1 MSKLR
6 VTISVEDDN
15 GDAVITSE
23 STREVPDLKGFESQG
38 FRKAFGVLEN
48 AVLDARKEA
57 SDSAVKSYLDDVSK
71 KKQLELPLDLHL
83 PE

>member
-6 VTISVEDDN
+6 VTVSVEDDS
-15 GDAVITSE
+15 GKTVATSE
-23 STREVPDLKGFESQG
+23 SAREVPDLGGFESQG
-38 FRKAFGVLEN
+38 FRKAFGELEN

-57 SDSAVKSYLDDVSK
+57 SDGVVEQYLENMSK
-71 KKQLELPLDLHL
+71 KKRAKLPQDLGT

>member
-6 VTISVEDDN
+6 ITISVEDES
-15 GDAVITSE
+15 GSAVARSE
-23 STREVPDLKGFESQG
+23 STREVPALEGFQSQG
-38 FRKAFGVLEN
+38 FRRAFGELEN

-57 SDSAVKSYLDDVSK
+57 SDTIVERYLENMSK
-71 KKQLELPLDLHL
+71 KTLLELPLDLSL